1 MREIKFRYRLKLV
14 SDDWGKYKEG
24 DIDTFYFNLND
35 KQSGLYRF
43 SIDKCWDIVSC
54 DEWTGLKDKNGVDIY
69 EGDILKYT
77 YNRDTKSRRSF
88 IEVVEME
95 ETSQWIGF
103 QILKNLNPEII
114 GNIRENPELIK

>member
-1 MREIKFRYRLKLV
+1 MRELKFRAWHEKKDIMIFDIYVGNSGCEWIDENGKHWYID
-14 SDDWGKYKEG
+14 SD
-24 DIDTFYFNLND
+24 IMQF
-35 KQSGLYRF
+35 
-43 SIDKCWDIVSC
+43 
-54 DEWTGLKDKNGVDIY
+54 TGLKDKNGVDIY